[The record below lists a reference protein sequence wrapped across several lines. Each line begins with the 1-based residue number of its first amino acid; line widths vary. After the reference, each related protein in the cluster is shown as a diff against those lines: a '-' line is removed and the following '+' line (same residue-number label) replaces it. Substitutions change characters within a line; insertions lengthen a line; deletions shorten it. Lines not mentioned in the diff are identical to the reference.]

1 MAKMNSYMVVQP
13 GGLGVLL
20 RAHASEA
27 LAGQPVRVTVGAT
40 GRGNRLDATVAAAV
54 LGKTPGLYRASATE
68 VRSGGYAIVMGRR
81 PFSASEEIAKLTGIL
96 SAPPPKRMT
105 LAQSR
110 RWRIGR
116 MNARA
121 MADALRRY
129 ALFSQPLPAAAGN
142 LRGTDAAGAKA
153 APRDGEAK
161 DATILLW
168 AGRSEAGGGPVKVGW
183 TNDWVRAKDWLNS
196 QRRGPLSTSVKAW
209 AVSADG
215 ALRLDLLGVL

>member
-1 MAKMNSYMVVQP
+1 MAKMAAYIVVKP
-13 GGLGVLL
+13 GGTSILL
-20 RAHASEA
+20 RARPSDS
-27 LAGQPVRVTVGAT
+27 LANQPVLVVVGGAA
-40 GRGNRLDATVAAAV
+40 RGDRLDAAVRMAA
-54 LGKTPGLYRASATE
+54 LGRAPGLYRASAVQGRAGRYT
-68 VRSGGYAIVMGRR
+68 VVMGRR
-81 PFSASEEIAKLTGIL
+81 PISASEEIAKLTGVL
-96 SAPPPKRMT
+96 SAPPPARLT

-110 RWRIGR
+110 KWRIAR
-116 MNARA
+116 MHARS

-129 ALFSQPLPAAAGN
+129 ALTAQPLPPEAGN
-142 LRGTDAAGAKA
+142 LRGTDAAGAKV
-153 APRDGEAK
+153 APRDGEVK
-161 DATILLW
+161 DASILLW